1 MTIEDRI
8 RASMAAQV
16 QSPPELPGL
25 FSSVSARARVVRR
38 TRRVAAAVVTCAA
51 VTTIAVVLAVNGSGN
66 SKPIP
71 SNPSPL
77 PSVSASPRPSVAAS
91 STPTAVSKTSTG
103 PSPVVVTA
111 TSVPPPAPALGFP
124 VGAAPALPLLFANG
138 KQLALQD
145 NGQTYP
151 LGNGGSPYEQAVI
164 SPYGMLIVSG
174 THLDLVDSHHR
185 IATLP
190 DTDGLFA
197 GCGLPALSPDGRY
210 VAWGRQTGLDKP
222 RKEDQTL
229 PGEYGLYD
237 LKTRQ
242 VVKRVTA
249 AAQGCP
255 ADFLADGRVLM
266 TTGDGAVNGAALWT
280 PSTGDIEPIRTGTV
294 SLAWPQQSSMKVAV
308 RAVGDGCSLSLVRGG
323 KTSYLGFGSCGD
335 LALSPDGHRLLSP
348 ELPLSG
354 DIVDAG
360 IGVVDAR
367 LSELVKA
374 QHLSVEDAVWLDGD
388 HVVLLALRT
397 RAAASRSTYT
407 YRWVLTCAVPVGG
420 QVSCTQNQQ
429 VAPVL
434 THHGGKDSG
443 VPYGAVPFLVHNG

>member
-38 TRRVAAAVVTCAA
+38 TRRAAAAVATCAA
-51 VTTIAVVLAVNGSGN
+51 VTSIAVAFAVNGSGS
-66 SKPIP
+66 SKTIP
-71 SNPSPL
+71 SNPSPP
-77 PSVSASPRPSVAAS
+77 PSVSPPPRPSVVAS
-91 STPTAVSKTSTG
+91 STPTAVSATSTG

-111 TSVPPPAPALGFP
+111 TSVPPPAPSLGFP
-124 VGAAPALPLLFANG
+124 LGAAPAVPLLFADG
-138 KQLALQD
+138 QQLSLQD
-145 NGQTYP
+145 NGRTYP
-151 LGNGGSPYEQAVI
+151 LGNGGSPFEYAAQ
-164 SPYGMLIVSG
+164 SPYGLVIISG
-174 THLDLVDSHHR
+174 THLDLVDSQHR
-185 IATLP
+185 IVALP
-190 DTDGLFA
+190 HTEGLFA
-197 GCGLPALSPDGRY
+197 GCLGPTLSPDGRY

-222 RKEDQTL
+222 RKENQTL

-237 LKTRQ
+237 LKARQ
-242 VVKRVTA
+242 VIKRVAA

-280 PSTGDIEPIRTGTV
+280 PSTGDIAPIRTGTV
-294 SLAWPQQSSMKVAV
+294 SLAWPQHSSVEVAV
-308 RAVGDGCSLSLVRGG
+308 GAVGDGCSLSLVRGG
-323 KTSYLGFGSCGD
+323 KPSYLGFGSCAD

-354 DIVDAG
+354 DIVDART
-360 IGVVDAR
+360 GVVDAR
-367 LSELVKA
+367 LRKLVKA
-374 QHLSVEDAVWLDGD
+374 QHLSMEDAVWLDDD
-388 HVVLLALRT
+388 HVVLLAIRT
-397 RAAASRSTYT
+397 RADASGSTYT

-434 THHGGKDSG
+434 THNSGKDAG
-443 VPYGAVPFLVHNG
+443 VPYGPVPFLVHNR